1 MIKTIYFAGGC
12 FWCTEAVFLQLRGVS
27 NVRPGYTG
35 GQIKNPAYREVCSGR
50 TGHAEAI
57 SFDYDTSIVSL
68 QDLLLIFFQTHD
80 PTTLNRQGN
89 DSGTQYRSA
98 IYYTSEDQKSII
110 LNVVAELEAMKI
122 FDHPI
127 VTEINEAGPFYL
139 AEVEHHNFYELNKSH
154 PYCQALIV
162 PKLKKLTH
170 LFSKKIA

>member
-1 MIKTIYFAGGC
+1 
-12 FWCTEAVFLQLRGVS
+12 
-27 NVRPGYTG
+27 
-35 GQIKNPAYREVCSGR
+35 
-50 TGHAEAI
+50 
-57 SFDYDTSIVSL
+57 
-68 QDLLLIFFQTHD
+68 
-80 PTTLNRQGN
+80 
-89 DSGTQYRSA
+89 
-98 IYYTSEDQKSII
+98 
-110 LNVVAELEAMKI
+110 VVAELEAMKI